1 MLVHHVAKSYKI
13 GSLLMTRD
21 IRLHRWTDLDVTIE
35 TVEGRLTY
43 TDPHTGSSADY
54 EYATWTSPEAQP
66 GFAATQIVPSWVAR
80 TPAGTWIQVE
90 LRCTTVDGG
99 STRWYVLGRWAE
111 DGSAI
116 RRTTVPDQKDADC
129 DVDADTL
136 KCADGHEA
144 TGWQIRVTLCRRVGE
159 TATPRLIATGAVAS
173 RLPAAAPLI
182 ASKPGA
188 SALGRLLP
196 VPQYSQ
202 RVHAGQNPEWD
213 GGGGSWCS
221 PTSVSMAA
229 AYWGFEPDPA
239 DYADITT
246 PDPWINEA
254 AGRTYDHSY
263 SGCGNWPFNTAY
275 AGRLG
280 LDAFV
285 TRLRSLTEAEQF
297 IEAGIPLVLSVSYR
311 AGQVPGADY
320 DTNGH
325 LLMVVGFTEDG
336 DPVINDPAADDNAG
350 VRKVFGRAELE
361 AAWLNRSGGIVY
373 VIRPPHLP
381 LPDPPEQPNW

>member
-1 MLVHHVAKSYKI
+1 
-13 GSLLMTRD
+13 MTRD

-54 EYATWTSPEAQP
+54 EYATWTSPEVQL
-66 GFAATQIVPSWVAR
+66 GLAATQIVPSWVAR

-90 LRCTTVDGG
+90 LRCTTVEGG

-116 RRTTVPDQKDADC
+116 RRTTVPDQKDADG

-144 TGWQIRVTLCRRVGE
+144 TGWQIRITLCRRVGDA
-159 TATPRLIATGAVAS
+159 ATPRLIAAGAVAS
-173 RLPAAAPLI
+173 RVPDVAPAI
-182 ASKPGA
+182 ASKPA
-188 SALGRLLP
+188 ATALGRSLP

-229 AYWGFEPDPA
+229 AATLTHRGRAVHRGRDPA
-239 DYADITT
+239 GALGVV
-246 PDPWINEA
+246 PGRA
-254 AGRTYDHSY
+254 GAGRRLRHERAPAD
-263 SGCGNWPFNTAY
+263 G
-275 AGRLG
+275 GRLHRG
-280 LDAFV
+280 
-285 TRLRSLTEAEQF
+285 RR
-297 IEAGIPLVLSVSYR
+297 
-311 AGQVPGADY
+311 PGD
-320 DTNGH
+320 
-325 LLMVVGFTEDG
+325 E
-336 DPVINDPAADDNAG
+336 
-350 VRKVFGRAELE
+350 
-361 AAWLNRSGGIVY
+361 RSGGRRQCGRTQGV
-373 VIRPPHLP
+373 RPGRTGGGLAQPQRRHRVRDP
-381 LPDPPEQPNW
+381 ATAPTVARPPEQPNW